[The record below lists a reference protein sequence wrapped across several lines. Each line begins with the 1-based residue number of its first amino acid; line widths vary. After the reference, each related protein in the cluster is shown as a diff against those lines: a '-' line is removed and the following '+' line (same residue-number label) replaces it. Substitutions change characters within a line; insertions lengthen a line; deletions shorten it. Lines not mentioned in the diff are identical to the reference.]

1 MKRPLSELVLASAV
15 LFSSGCAKQD
25 PAYQQ
30 AMDDWASKS
39 CACVRLPTNKDQ
51 QARYAGLPEPERPS
65 HFLDKAMTN
74 PNHEIAQ
81 RAGEQVRKC
90 RSVVR

>member
-1 MKRPLSELVLASAV
+1 VLASAF

-39 CACVRLPTNKDQ
+39 CACSRLPTNKDQ
-51 QARYAGLPEPERPS
+51 QACYAGLTKPERPR
-65 HFLDKAMTN
+65 HLLDRAMTN

-81 RAGEQVRKC
+81 RAEDQVRKC
-90 RSVVR
+90 SSVVR